1 MERKRKGDVREKR
14 KGRGKSFPTKREK
27 EDKKMGYFWPI
38 QNKYLLLLHNLPNCP
53 WLKRTLSDTDTLS
66 VLG

>member
-38 QNKYLLLLHNLPNCP
+38 QNKYLLLLHNYQIALGLNVLYP
-53 WLKRTLSDTDTLS
+53 TLILYPY
-66 VLG
+66 